1 MAKSGS
7 NIVAQTNQLI
17 RDIRSGVFQPV
28 YVLMGDESYYPDLIC
43 EEILANAV
51 DESARDFDQFVFYGS
66 DSDADTVI
74 TAARGYSMFGGR
86 VLVVLKEA
94 QLMKDLDNLSLY
106 CANPL
111 DSTVLVVYLHGASLD
126 KRKSFY
132 KAAQK
137 AGVIVESPAV
147 RDYEI
152 AQWINDY
159 YNSLGLSI
167 SPDAA
172 QLLGESVGTDLAKI
186 ASETEKM
193 RKNLPEGE
201 NRITVEDIE
210 KNIGVSRQFSIF
222 ELTKELS
229 YKNAAK
235 AVKIATYIGSAAK
248 FAMPM
253 AVSALFTH
261 FYRILKYESLLM
273 KSSYPDPGEK
283 ATVLGV
289 NPYFFREYDTAVRN
303 YPLNKTMAVIS
314 LLNDY
319 DYKGKGGDVG
329 PDTTAADILIEL
341 VIKILN
347 I

>member
-1 MAKSGS
+1 MAKAGP
-7 NIVAQTNQLI
+7 NIAEQTNALI
-17 RDIRSGVFQPV
+17 REIRTGEFRPV
-28 YVLMGDESYYPDLIC
+28 YVLMGEESYYPDLIC
-43 EEILANAV
+43 EEILKNAV
-51 DESARDFDQFVFYGS
+51 EEDARDFDQFVFYGS
-66 DSDADTVI
+66 DTDADTVI

-94 QLMKDLDNLSLY
+94 QLMKDIDNLSLY
-106 CANPL
+106 CSNPL
-111 DSTVLVVYLHGASLD
+111 DSTVLVVYLHSATLD

-137 AGVIVESPAV
+137 AGVVIESPAI

-152 AQWINDY
+152 TEWIISY
-159 YNSLGLSI
+159 YSSLGLAI

-201 NRITVEDIE
+201 TRVGIEDIE

-229 YKNAAK
+229 YKNAPK
-235 AVKIATYIGSAAK
+235 AVKVAKYIGSAAK

-261 FYRILKYESLLM
+261 FYRILKYEALLM
-273 KSSYPDPGEK
+273 KTSYPDPGEK
-283 ATVLGV
+283 AAVLGV
-289 NPYFFREYDTAVRN
+289 NPYFFREYDAAVRN
-303 YPLNKTMAVIS
+303 YPLNKTMAVIA

-329 PDTTAADILIEL
+329 PDTAPEDILIEL
-341 VIKILN
+341 IIKILN

>member
-1 MAKSGS
+1 MFKP
-7 NIVAQTNQLI
+7 I
-17 RDIRSGVFQPV
+17 
-28 YVLMGDESYYPDLIC
+28 YVLMGEESYYPDLIC

-51 DESARDFDQFVFYGS
+51 DESARDFDQFVLYGS
-66 DSDADTVI
+66 DSDSDTVI

-137 AGVIVESPAV
+137 VGVIVESPAV

-159 YNSLGLSI
+159 YCSLGLSI
-167 SPDAA
+167 IPDAA

-201 NRITVEDIE
+201 TRVTVEDIE

-283 ATVLGV
+283 AAVLGV

-329 PDTTAADILIEL
+329 PDTTPSDILVEL